1 MTFEDFHFY
10 LVLATP
16 YSVLTFAL
24 IWLSLRWQSGWTL
37 DISPVRL
44 VGSIFASI
52 LGTTT
57 LVFFMN
63 FVIFMSFPDSLW
75 NHEILPLNTIGAM
88 VYTTFAFTV
97 SFAVCLLMK
106 SKTKPISSLA
116 LTPKGSVCS

>member
-1 MTFEDFHFY
+1 MIFEDFHFY

-24 IWLSLRWQSGWTL
+24 IWLSLRWQCDWTL
-37 DISPVRL
+37 DIGTVKL
-44 VGSIFASI
+44 VGSVFASI

-63 FVIFMSFPDSLW
+63 FVILMSFPDSLW
-75 NHEILPLNTIGAM
+75 NHEILPNSTIGVM

-97 SFAVCLLMK
+97 SFVVGSLMK
-106 SKTKPISSLA
+106 SKTKLISSTA
-116 LTPKGSVCS
+116 IE